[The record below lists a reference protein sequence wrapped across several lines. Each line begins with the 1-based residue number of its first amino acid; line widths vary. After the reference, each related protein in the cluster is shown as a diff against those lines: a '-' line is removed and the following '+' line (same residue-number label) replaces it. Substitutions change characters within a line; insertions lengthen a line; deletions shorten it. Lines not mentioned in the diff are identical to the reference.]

1 MSAIAVTA
9 MAFTMIAVPTTK
21 AAADVMDCTS
31 TTDWKIMGEFNSWSS
46 EDMTAVGDG
55 RYYYNVEIDTVGDY
69 QFLITGTVNE
79 TETYLKDKDYN
90 ETKKNN
96 FLFTVA
102 ETGTYQIVLDPAS
115 ISVANVYWDGTYY
128 TNVGVS
134 AGKAV
139 TASDCQ
145 MAIEA
150 IGTIELSNNCYEKIN
165 TAKKT
170 VAGYLGNTSAI
181 SNYADLATA
190 EATFNDLV
198 ADGAGTITLY
208 VNAPDAWTKVY
219 IHTFG
224 SEPATGTVANAP
236 EWPGMELTAEKNN
249 RGWYTITFTASAAT
263 NIIFNNGSGGE
274 GNQTDDINCVSNGT
288 YWYTVTDDC
297 EYTVSTSSPAG
308 WVDDSSKEDTSDDTS
323 TGDDTDKNPSEDTSD
338 VETDSVVNITEDE
351 IKELEDAV
359 VVEGAEDKLVI
370 SVVPE
375 DSADLDV
382 IAAADV
388 LKNVKYV
395 AVDLKFE
402 SGNQPEEGTKITFPI
417 AKIASVKDTAYVS
430 VYRVDADKLKLIEVV
445 KVKDG
450 NITFEP
456 DHFSTYVFAEAN
468 EADYNKY
475 LNDQEAGVSLPIVG
489 LIAVAALAGGCV
501 VFSLKR
507 KHA

>member
-1 MSAIAVTA
+1 MRKIKKLIVAVMA
-9 MAFTMIAVPTTK
+9 MAM
-21 AAADVMDCTS
+21 MLG
-31 TTDWKIMGEFNSWSS
+31 ML
-46 EDMTAVGDG
+46 
-55 RYYYNVEIDTVGDY
+55 TV
-69 QFLITGTVNE
+69 
-79 TETYLKDKDYN
+79 
-90 ETKKNN
+90 
-96 FLFTVA
+96 
-102 ETGTYQIVLDPAS
+102 S
-115 ISVANVYWDGTYY
+115 
-128 TNVGVS
+128 
-134 AGKAV
+134 
-139 TASDCQ
+139 
-145 MAIEA
+145 
-150 IGTIELSNNCYEKIN
+150 
-165 TAKKT
+165 
-170 VAGYLGNTSAI
+170 
-181 SNYADLATA
+181 
-190 EATFNDLV
+190 
-198 ADGAGTITLY
+198 
-208 VNAPDAWTKVY
+208 
-219 IHTFG
+219 
-224 SEPATGTVANAP
+224 
-236 EWPGMELTAEKNN
+236 
-249 RGWYTITFTASAAT
+249 ASAAEYVDGGELYIVGDFNDWSFEKMDGADGVYT
-263 NIIFNNGSGGE
+263 AEVELEAGKKYGYKFTLVAEWNKGEITDDGNNGGVNVYFTPE
-274 GNQTDDINCVSNGT
+274 TAGT
-288 YWYTVTDDC
+288 YVFTV
-297 EYTVSTSSPAG
+297 
-308 WVDDSSKEDTSDDTS
+308 DTSKVVEGADATHWNGGAAISVEIKSDES
-323 TGDDTDKNPSEDTSD
+323 TGDDTNTGDDTTGDDTTGDDTEKNPSEDTSD

-445 KVKDG
+445 KVTDG

-501 VFSLKR
+501 VFSSKR

>member
-1 MSAIAVTA
+1 MKKFMKKAMSIIAGAA
-9 MAFTMIAVPTTK
+9 MAFTMVVVPSVK
-21 AAADVMDCTS
+21 AAAAETIYVIGDFCGWSWDSCGTMTS
-31 TTDWKIMGEFNSWSS
+31 TDGVNFTGDINVSS
-46 EDMTAVGDG
+46 DSAIVLNKANNWDGGDSAK
-55 RYYYNVEIDTVGDY
+55 YTYNYGGDSGIQLTVSFPEAGTYTLEYSTSTQD
-69 QFLITGTVNE
+69 LTVKAKSTVTVNW
-79 TETYLKDKDYN
+79 TYEYYIAGPAALGANDWAGN
-90 ETKKNN
+90 E
-96 FLFTVA
+96 VA
-102 ETGTYQIVLDPAS
+102 A
-115 ISVANVYWDGTYY
+115 
-128 TNVGVS
+128 
-134 AGKAV
+134 AGKMTEKDGV
-139 TASDCQ
+139 YTLTTTA
-145 MAIEA
+145 
-150 IGTIELSNNCYEKIN
+150 T
-165 TAKKT
+165 
-170 VAGYLGNTSAI
+170 
-181 SNYADLATA
+181 
-190 EATFNDLV
+190 
-198 ADGAGTITLY
+198 GAGTEFCVVKY
-208 VNAPDAWTKVY
+208 GVPDVDGIDNTTEWLKCPETKGNFA
-219 IHTFG
+219 I
-224 SEPATGTVANAP
+224 AD
-236 EWPGMELTAEKNN
+236 
-249 RGWYTITFTASAAT
+249 TIEAGNSVTFT
-263 NIIFNNGSGGE
+263 FNPADGTCTVEVKSTPQGG
-274 GNQTDDINCVSNGT
+274 
-288 YWYTVTDDC
+288 
-297 EYTVSTSSPAG
+297 
-308 WVDDSSKEDTSDDTS
+308 DDT
-323 TGDDTDKNPSEDTSD
+323 TGDDTTGDDTEKNPSEDTSD

-475 LNDQEAGVSLPIVG
+475 LNDQEAGVSLPIVA

-501 VFSLKR
+501 VFSSKR